1 MTTVQNSSVNAA
13 SHAKKPEK
21 SGRYGA
27 HGASSD
33 GFANAFGDMFS
44 AMAAGTMRQDLAAA
58 ADGKGKASP
67 VGLASEV
74 LGPAVHIITT
84 AASVTSDDSLK
95 AFARAQGMDENA
107 LSLIFGNQPPANDAS
122 ATDAGLGLQ
131 GTGFGF
137 GADGA
142 FSSGGLNG
150 DGLDPALAKA
160 KADAAAT
167 AAAGAAGTNSLDL
180 GPEASLRWSL
190 GETPAQSTQD
200 AQAPQFMFGLNGM
213 RAMLSAADAKQ
224 AAATQQVEQAATPE
238 SAHQTLAAS
247 LILGASEASQFARR
261 LQMKQ
266 LTAPKADK
274 IDAPA
279 RFSLASGALGAEA
292 AEAEETA
299 APLETLVLDANLTDS
314 DAQLLW
320 QHRQSEGKMSSG
332 QQSGAGGSAAAAER
346 SNIDLRTE
354 QYERLS
360 ERLAE
365 SLGQRLAA
373 QIAKGEWKVE
383 MALHPSELGNIDVK
397 LQMNKGQ
404 LEANFSASHPATQAL
419 IADGLPKLKEILAQL
434 GMEVASMQVNVRQQG
449 QNGGNPTPRREPSGV
464 AGVSSKRGDDGKATA
479 AATPAPRS
487 GGITNDGLDLLA

>member
-107 LSLIFGNQPPANDAS
+107 LSLIFGNQPPAHDANTAS
-122 ATDAGLGLQ
+122 ATDAGLGLP

-137 GADGA
+137 GA
-142 FSSGGLNG
+142 GGLNG
-150 DGLDPALAKA
+150 DALDPALAKA
-160 KADAAAT
+160 KADAAA
-167 AAAGAAGTNSLDL
+167 AAAATSAAGTNSLDL

-190 GETPAQSTQD
+190 GETQAQSTQD
-200 AQAPQFMFGLNGM
+200 GQAPQFMFGLNGM

-274 IDAPA
+274 NDAPA
-279 RFSLASGALGAEA
+279 RFALASGALTTAA
-292 AEAEETA
+292 AESEETA
-299 APLETLVLDANLTDS
+299 LPVETLVLDANLTDS

-320 QHRQSEGKMSSG
+320 QHRQSEGKMNSG
-332 QQSGAGGSAAAAER
+332 QQAGAGGSAAAAER

-419 IADGLPKLKEILAQL
+419 IADGLPKLKEMLAQL

-464 AGVSSKRGDDGKATA
+464 AGVSSKRGDDGNATA

-487 GGITNDGLDLLA
+487 GGITDDGLDLLA

>member
-13 SHAKKPEK
+13 QHAKKPEK
-21 SGRYGA
+21 SGRYGVR
-27 HGASSD
+27 GGSSD

-44 AMAAGTMRQDLAAA
+44 AMAAGAARQDLAAA

-84 AASVTSDDSLK
+84 AAPVTSDDSLK

-107 LSLIFGNQPPANDAS
+107 LALIFGNQPPASDPG
-122 ATDAGLGLQ
+122 ATETGFGLNGK
-131 GTGFGF
+131 GFGF

-142 FSSGGLNG
+142 FTTGGLDG
-150 DGLDPALAKA
+150 DALDPAAAKA
-160 KADAAAT
+160 KAEAAA
-167 AAAGAAGTNSLDL
+167 AAASAAGTNSLDL

-190 GETPAQSTQD
+190 GGTSAQPAQD

-213 RAMLSAADAKQ
+213 RAMLSATDASQ
-224 AAATQQVEQAATPE
+224 AAATRQAEQAASPE

-261 LQMKQ
+261 LQLKQ
-266 LTAPKADK
+266 LSATKADK
-274 IDAPA
+274 SDIPA
-279 RFSLASGALGAEA
+279 RFALATGALSPQA
-292 AEAEETA
+292 AEANETSV
-299 APLETLVLDANLTDS
+299 PVETLVLDADLTDT

-320 QHRQSEGKMSSG
+320 QHRQSEGQMSSG
-332 QQSGAGGSAAAAER
+332 QQAGAGGSAAAAER
-346 SNIDLRTE
+346 SNIDLRAE
-354 QYERLS
+354 QYQRLS

-397 LQMNKGQ
+397 LNMNKGQ
-404 LEANFSASHPATQAL
+404 LEASFSASQPATQAL
-419 IADGLPKLKEILAQL
+419 IADGLPKLKEVLAQL

-464 AGVSSKRGDDGKATA
+464 AGVSSKRGDDGNATA
-479 AATPAPRS
+479 AAAPAPRS